1 MTSTADP
8 ILRPLRDDDLEALV
22 AINDGAY
29 PAVPITPV
37 DEFAGLLGFGDFVVV
52 VDDGAPAGFLLTMSP
67 GLDYASE
74 NYRWFSARSSEFL
87 YIDRIVLAPRVQGL
101 GLGRRLY
108 EAASRLR
115 AQRGARELFAE
126 VNLEPPNPGSLAF
139 HARMGSSGWASS
151 PRRTARSSSP
161 CWPRPLS
168 SARIRLHRPLWA
180 ITAQKPVYDRSATPR
195 ISRATT
201 GSQARYRQG
210 MGWSVWMCSQLVIGS
225 RGRCDAMST
234 PGSASRPRRNCRRSR

>member
-1 MTSTADP
+1 MSD
-8 ILRPLRDDDLEALV
+8 IVLRPLRDDDLAALV

-37 DEFAGLLGFGDFVVV
+37 DEFSRLLAFGDFVVV

-74 NYRWFSARSSEFL
+74 NYRWFSARSSDFL

-108 EAASRLR
+108 EAAFDAAR
-115 AQRGARELFAE
+115 ARGARELFAE

-139 HARMGSSGWASS
+139 HARMGFERVGEQPTKDGAVVVALLAA
-151 PRRTARSSSP
+151 PVTA
-161 CWPRPLS
+161 
-168 SARIRLHRPLWA
+168 A
-180 ITAQKPVYDRSATPR
+180 
-195 ISRATT
+195 
-201 GSQARYRQG
+201 
-210 MGWSVWMCSQLVIGS
+210 
-225 RGRCDAMST
+225 
-234 PGSASRPRRNCRRSR
+234 